1 MMEKIPDGIM
11 IFFWCPHRVDE
22 GRKGLK
28 SSRDKKASPRAVWG
42 ERGEEP
48 AMTPDLRY
56 DQEGEK
62 RRAKIINGMVRT
74 RNVWGGNSENV
85 VFIVS
90 EKKVK

>member
-1 MMEKIPDGIM
+1 MG
-11 IFFWCPHRVDE
+11 
-22 GRKGLK
+22 G
-28 SSRDKKASPRAVWG
+28 
-42 ERGEEP
+42 RGEEP

-62 RRAKIINGMVRT
+62 RRANIINGMVRT

-90 EKKVK
+90 EKKVN